1 MVIMAGFATART
13 IRKLEQETG
22 LTETPF
28 SAVTAY
34 HSEES
39 KYACINSGMA
49 TYIPKPVVIRQHRS
63 RYDQINT
70 YSFLI
75 PGRLIAEDPYCQSVL
90 LRLETVQRGICAG
103 KETGAVY
110 ETRTHGYVRGVR

>member
-1 MVIMAGFATART
+1 MAGFATART
-13 IRKLEQETG
+13 IGKLEQETG

-49 TYIPKPVVIRQHRS
+49 TYLPKPVVIA
-63 RYDQINT
+63 D
-70 YSFLI
+70 
-75 PGRLIAEDPYCQSVL
+75 L
-90 LRLETVQRGICAG
+90 LQVILPLASTAPA
-103 KETGAVY
+103 T
-110 ETRTHGYVRGVR
+110 T